1 MFAAR
6 SIVTGLVAVAVSLAV
21 STPLGAAEPLTRAQ
35 ALTAIEDIAP
45 DVRRTAVERL
55 GEVGTMA
62 DADRLVARLRDDDPK
77 VRELATAAL
86 WEIWG
91 RSGDPATDA
100 LYQRGVEQMAGAQ
113 LVAALA
119 TFSEII
125 KRQPAFAEG
134 WNKRATIYFLLG
146 QFELSMQ
153 DCDEVL
159 KRNPNHFGALSGL
172 GQMHV
177 MLGQPQQAIEY
188 FERALKVNPNLE
200 GAAQALV
207 LLKRQVEQRPG
218 RSI

>member
-6 SIVTGLVAVAVSLAV
+6 SIVTGMVAFAVSLAV
-21 STPLGAAEPLTRAQ
+21 STPLCAAEPFTRAQ
-35 ALTAIEDIAP
+35 ALIAIENAAP

-91 RSGDPATDA
+91 RSGDPSIDA

-113 LVAALA
+113 LVAALT

-159 KRNPNHFGALSGL
+159 KRNPNHFGALSGM